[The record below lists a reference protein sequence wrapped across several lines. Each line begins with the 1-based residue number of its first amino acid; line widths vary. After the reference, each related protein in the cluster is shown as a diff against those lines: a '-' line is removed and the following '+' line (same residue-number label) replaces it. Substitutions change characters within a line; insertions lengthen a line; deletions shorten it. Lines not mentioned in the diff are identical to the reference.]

1 MPGTLSVKI
10 ALNHHAGGKPSPPGG
25 VICTKPKAE
34 IMIRLLSALAL
45 FTLLFSGC
53 GPRLSPLTQRMVD
66 EQSWQESELKR
77 IQFYLSE
84 DLVLTREV
92 RNGNT
97 EIRNGQVKMVDG
109 RQVEQVVFKRNTPGV
124 FVFAPKTQRM
134 AVSFEKGD
142 DAFLVFGPN
151 PKAGNRYTLLA
162 SDWNRRSGSVTYDG
176 RTWRVNAADAYAS
189 LMIPLKRLRDN
200 DVRGKVVGGRK
211 LR

>member
-1 MPGTLSVKI
+1 
-10 ALNHHAGGKPSPPGG
+10 
-25 VICTKPKAE
+25 
-34 IMIRLLSALAL
+34 MIRLLSALVL
-45 FTLLFSGC
+45 LTMLFSSC

-66 EQSWQESELKR
+66 EQSWQEDELKR

-97 EIRNGQVKMVDG
+97 QIRNGQVKMVDG

-124 FVFAPKTQRM
+124 FVFSPKTQRM
-134 AVSFEKGD
+134 AVSFEQGD

-200 DVRGKVVGGRK
+200 DVKGKVVGGRK
-211 LR
+211 LK

>member
-1 MPGTLSVKI
+1 MT
-10 ALNHHAGGKPSPPGG
+10 
-25 VICTKPKAE
+25 
-34 IMIRLLSALAL
+34 RLLSAIAL
-45 FTLLFSGC
+45 FTILFSSC

-66 EQSWQESELKR
+66 DQSWQESELKR

-84 DLVLTREV
+84 DLVLTREA

-109 RQVEQVVFKRNTPGV
+109 RQVEQIVFKRNTPGV
-124 FVFAPKTQRM
+124 FVFSPKTQRM
-134 AVSFEKGD
+134 AVSFERND
-142 DAFLVFGPN
+142 ENFLVFGPN

-162 SDWNRRSGSVTYDG
+162 SDWDRRQGSVTYAG
-176 RTWRVNAADAYAS
+176 KTWKVNASDAYAS

-200 DVRGKVVGGRK
+200 DVQGKVVGGRK